1 MIKQRR
7 ITQVVGKDTHV
18 RNQFDNIFR
27 SQGHSTYQM
36 VVGEISK
43 TQPEPLYQQN
53 LVTVKLARGGEITN
67 VAYPGAFIDP
77 ISGNIHGLY
86 EGPIKNQMVAV
97 GFENGN
103 INNPFVVQ
111 RYPYQGVGNTAY
123 EKMYV
128 TPLQKAKYHPEDV
141 ILGHRSGTFLSL
153 NTGLVPSTK
162 LPGSAYFKTIS
173 DFELESSTNIKLDS
187 RIKTELTSITIE
199 LSASTEV
206 KITGNQKVTIKGVAS
221 AIIETDS
228 GSKFEL
234 KSSGFIDITD
244 SVGNYIRSSAT
255 QWDINGKFT
264 VDK

>member
-1 MIKQRR
+1 MKQRR
-7 ITQVVGKDTHV
+7 ITQVVGRDTHV
-18 RNQFDNIFR
+18 RNHTDNIFR
-27 SQGHSTYQM
+27 SQGHTTYQM
-36 VVGEISK
+36 VIGEISK

-77 ISGNIHGLY
+77 VSGNLHGLY
-86 EGPIKNQMVAV
+86 EGPIANQMVVV

-103 INNPFVVQ
+103 LNNPFVVQ
-111 RYPYQGVGNTAY
+111 RFPYQGCGNTSY
-123 EKMYV
+123 EQSYIL
-128 TPLQKAKYHPEDV
+128 PLQKAQFHAEDV
-141 ILGHRSGTFLSL
+141 ILGHKSGTFLSL

-173 DFELESSTNIKLDS
+173 DFELESSTNIKLAS
-187 RIKTELTSITIE
+187 TIKTELTSVTIE
-199 LSASTEV
+199 LTASTEV
-206 KITGNQKVTIKGVAS
+206 KITGNQTVTIKGVSS
-221 AIIETDS
+221 AIIQTDA
-228 GSKFEL
+228 GSKFDL
-234 KSSGFIDITD
+234 KSDGFIDITD